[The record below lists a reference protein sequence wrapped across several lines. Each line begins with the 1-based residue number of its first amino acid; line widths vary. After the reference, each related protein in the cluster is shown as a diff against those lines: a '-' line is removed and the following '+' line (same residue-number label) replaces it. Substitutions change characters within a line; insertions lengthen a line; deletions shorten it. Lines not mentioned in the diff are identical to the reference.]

1 MSHLDKN
8 VEAQHFV
15 CCRQEA
21 CRDKLTS
28 VIAAAQMA
36 EVAEPLDESGVD
48 SKERIVKSHFSTLDS
63 GAE

>member
-1 MSHLDKN
+1 MSRHKKN
-8 VEAQHFV
+8 FV
-15 CCRQEA
+15 RCHQDA

-28 VIAAAQMA
+28 AIAAAQMA